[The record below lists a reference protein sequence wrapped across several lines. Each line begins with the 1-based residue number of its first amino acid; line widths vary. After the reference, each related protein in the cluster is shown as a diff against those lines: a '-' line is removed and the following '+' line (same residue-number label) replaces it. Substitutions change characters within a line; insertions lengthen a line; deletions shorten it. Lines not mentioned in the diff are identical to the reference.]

1 MVSLASLFLNEV
13 KKQDSEAKR
22 KAFLFP
28 GQGSQE
34 VGMGKELYDNFL
46 KAKKIFQRADE
57 VLEIDLTRL
66 IFEGPEAELKET
78 INAQPAIFTV
88 SSACYEVLKEKG
100 IAPEV
105 TAGHSLGEYSA
116 LVASG
121 AIDFENG
128 LRLVRKRGEF
138 MHQAATEHPGG
149 MAAIIGLDINQV
161 EKICEKASSVG
172 IIVIANL
179 NSPGQVVISGE
190 KKGIDEA
197 VKMAAEAG
205 AKRAIPLKV
214 SGAWHSPLMEQA
226 RERLAQE
233 IEKTNFINP
242 QIPLVANVS
251 ADYVR
256 DAGSIKKALINQ
268 VCGIVRWEDS
278 MKRIIGDDFGT
289 FIEVGP
295 GKVLSG
301 LLKRINREIR
311 VLNVENKASLEETI
325 EALKE

>member
-1 MVSLASLFLNEV
+1 MTKL
-13 KKQDSEAKR
+13 
-22 KAFLFP
+22 AFLFP

-34 VGMGKELYDNFL
+34 VGMGKELYGNFP
-46 KAKKIFQRADE
+46 KAKEVFQRADE
-57 VLEIDLTRL
+57 VLGIDLTRL
-66 IFEGPEAELKET
+66 IFEGPEEELKET

-88 SSACYEVLKEKG
+88 NVACYEILKEKG

-149 MAAIIGLDINQV
+149 MAAIIGLDIGRV
-161 EKICEKASSVG
+161 EEICKKNSSVG

-197 VKMAAEAG
+197 VKLATGAG

-214 SGAWHSPLMEQA
+214 SGAWHSPLMESA
-226 RERLAQE
+226 KEKLTHE
-233 IEKTNFINP
+233 IEKTDFVDPKIS
-242 QIPLVANVS
+242 LVANVS

-256 DAGSIKKALINQ
+256 DAGSVKKALIDQ

-301 LLKRINREIR
+301 LLRRIDRE
-311 VLNVENKASLEETI
+311 VKALNVGDKASLEETI
-325 EALKE
+325 KVLKE

>member
-1 MVSLASLFLNEV
+1 M
-13 KKQDSEAKR
+13 AKL
-22 KAFLFP
+22 AFLFP

-34 VGMGKELYDNFL
+34 VGMGKELYDNFP
-46 KAKKIFQRADE
+46 KTKEVFQRADE
-57 VLEIDLTRL
+57 VLGIDLTRL
-66 IFEGPEAELKET
+66 IFEGPGEELKET

-88 SSACYEVLKEKG
+88 NVACYKVLKEKG
-100 IAPEV
+100 IAPKV

-149 MAAIIGLDINQV
+149 MAAIIGLDISRV

-190 KKGIDEA
+190 KRGIDEA
-197 VKMAAEAG
+197 VKMAEEAG

-214 SGAWHSPLMEQA
+214 SGAWHSPLMESA
-226 RERLAQE
+226 KEKLTQE
-233 IEKTNFINP
+233 IERTDFVDPK
-242 QIPLVANVS
+242 IPLVANVS

-256 DAGSIKKALINQ
+256 DAGSIKKALIDQ
-268 VCGIVRWEDS
+268 VCGIVRWENS
-278 MKRIIGDDFGT
+278 MKRIIGDGFDT

-301 LLKRINREIR
+301 LLKRINREVR
-311 VLNVENKASLEETI
+311 VLNVEDKASLEKTI
-325 EALKE
+325 KALGE

>member
-1 MVSLASLFLNEV
+1 M
-13 KKQDSEAKR
+13 
-22 KAFLFP
+22 AFLFP

-34 VGMGKELYDNFL
+34 VGMGKELYDNFP
-46 KAKKIFQRADE
+46 KAKEVFQRADE
-57 VLEIDLTRL
+57 VLGIDLTRL
-66 IFEGPEAELKET
+66 IFEGPAEELKKT
-78 INAQPAIFTV
+78 VNAQPAIFTV
-88 SSACYEVLKEKG
+88 NVACYEVLKEKG
-100 IAPEV
+100 ITPEV
-105 TAGHSLGEYSA
+105 TAGNSLGEYSA

-128 LRLVRKRGEF
+128 LKLVRKRGEF

-149 MAAIIGLDINQV
+149 MAAIIGLDIGRV
-161 EKICEKASSVG
+161 EEICEKASSVG

-197 VKMAAEAG
+197 VKMAEEAG
-205 AKRAIPLKV
+205 AKRAISLKV
-214 SGAWHSPLMEQA
+214 SGAWHSPLMESA
-226 RERLAQE
+226 KEKLAQE
-233 IEKTNFINP
+233 IERTDFIDP
-242 QIPLVANVS
+242 KIPLVANVS

-256 DAGSIKKALINQ
+256 DAGSIKKALIDQ

-301 LLKRINREIR
+301 LLRRIDREVK
-311 VLNVENKASLEETI
+311 VLNVGDKASLEETI
-325 EALKE
+325 KVLKG

>member
-1 MVSLASLFLNEV
+1 M
-13 KKQDSEAKR
+13 AKL
-22 KAFLFP
+22 AFLFP

-34 VGMGKELYDNFL
+34 VGMGKELYDNFP
-46 KAKKIFQRADE
+46 KAKEVFQKADE
-57 VLEIDLTRL
+57 VLGIGLAKL
-66 IFEGPEAELKET
+66 IFEGPEEELKET
-78 INAQPAIFTV
+78 INAQPSIFTV
-88 SSACYEVLKEKG
+88 NVAYYEVLKEKG

-128 LRLVRKRGEF
+128 LKLVRKRGEF
-138 MHQAATEHPGG
+138 MHQAATEQPGG

-161 EKICEKASSVG
+161 EKICRKASSLG
-172 IIVIANL
+172 IVVVANL

-190 KKGIDEA
+190 NDGIDEA
-197 VKMAAEAG
+197 VKLASEAG

-214 SGAWHSPLMEQA
+214 SGAWHSPLMRSAKEKLA
-226 RERLAQE
+226 REIDKVE
-233 IEKTNFINP
+233 FEDP

-256 DAGSIKKALINQ
+256 DVEGIKKALIDQ
-268 VCGIVRWEDS
+268 ACGVVRWEDS
-278 MKRIIGDDFGT
+278 MRRIIGDGFHT

-301 LLKRINREIR
+301 LLRRIDREVK
-311 VLNVENKASLEETI
+311 VLNVGDKASLEGTLNQCKVKNEKLAMKN
-325 EALKE
+325 ENEKLVM

>member
-1 MVSLASLFLNEV
+1 M
-13 KKQDSEAKR
+13 AKL
-22 KAFLFP
+22 AFLFP

-34 VGMGKELYDNFL
+34 VGMGKELYDNFP
-46 KAKKIFQRADE
+46 KAKKVFQRADE
-57 VLEIDLTRL
+57 VLGINLTKL
-66 IFEGPEAELKET
+66 IFEGPGEELKET

-88 SSACYEVLKEKG
+88 SVACYEILKEKG

-116 LVASG
+116 LVASR

-149 MAAIIGLDINQV
+149 MAAIIGLEFSKV
-161 EKICEKASSVG
+161 EEVCTKASQVG
-172 IIVIANL
+172 IVVVANL

-190 KKGIDEA
+190 KRGIDEA
-197 VKMAAEAG
+197 IKMAEEAG
-205 AKRAIPLKV
+205 AKRAIPLEV
-214 SGAWHSPLMEQA
+214 SGAWHSPLMESA
-226 RERLAQE
+226 KEKLTQE
-233 IEKTNFINP
+233 IEKTHFVDP
-242 QIPLVANVS
+242 KIPLVANVS

-256 DAGSIKKALINQ
+256 DAGSVKKALIDQ

-278 MKRIIGDDFGT
+278 MKRIIGDGLDT

-301 LLKRINREIR
+301 LLKRINRE
-311 VLNVENKASLEETI
+311 VKALNVGDKASLEKTLSQCKIINEKL
-325 EALKE
+325 AMQNG